1 MYVFLCAQLNYRYVQ
16 KLRAFVFYPFMVC
29 LKVLFGCHKHR
40 LLSYIKSTLQ
50 LILITTAHMLIANV
64 VHYDAATISKFVQ
77 FNRRSYESGRG
88 TTTSVNEQQNE
99 RASVFQSCAPSD
111 GRAKKLDIRMI

>member
-1 MYVFLCAQLNYRYVQ
+1 
-16 KLRAFVFYPFMVC
+16 
-29 LKVLFGCHKHR
+29 
-40 LLSYIKSTLQ
+40 
-50 LILITTAHMLIANV
+50 MLIANV

-88 TTTSVNEQQNE
+88 TTTSVNKQQNE

-111 GRAKKLDIRMI
+111 GRAKKLDIRMIWICWHNEQRNLIISFLSSI